1 MVQAGRD
8 SRRLA
13 VFGIVSCLLMLSA
26 WFIALKVVHTDAHQ
40 GEVYR
45 IVYLH
50 VPAAFTAFFSAG
62 LLLIFSLWTL
72 IRRNPVAGFW
82 GKATAEVGLIY
93 TAITLATGS
102 IWGRP
107 TWGVWWEWDARLT
120 TTLILALL
128 YAGYLIF
135 YSSMQPGPQRDRI
148 AAALGVIIALDVP
161 VIYQSVNWWRT
172 LHQPQSIVRV
182 GGSTMAPD
190 MLWTLFFC
198 FLTMIT
204 FASWVLLLRVA
215 NLKLQQRVEEYS
227 FQAQGQSEGA

>member
-1 MVQAGRD
+1 MSNAFQQDRRSLLFGAGAAVLTLIAWFWAL
-8 SRRLA
+8 RLA
-13 VFGIVSCLLMLSA
+13 PSEQ
-26 WFIALKVVHTDAHQ
+26 HQ

-50 VPAAFTAFFSAG
+50 VPAAFTAFLSAG
-62 LLLIFSLWTL
+62 LLMIFSLMTL
-72 IRRNPVAGFW
+72 IKRSANAALW
-82 GKATAEVGLIY
+82 AKATAEIGLLY

-135 YSSMQPGPQRDRI
+135 HSSMNPGPQRDRI

-172 LHQPQSIVRV
+172 LHQPQSIVRA

-190 MLWTLFFC
+190 MLSVLFFG
-198 FLTMIT
+198 FLASLLM
-204 FASWVLLLRVA
+204 ASWLLYLRFG
-215 NLKLQQRVEEYS
+215 NLRLQQLLEQYTYDA
-227 FQAQGQSEGA
+227 QAKGE

>member
-1 MVQAGRD
+1 MSNAVQQDRRSLLFGAGA
-8 SRRLA
+8 A
-13 VFGIVSCLLMLSA
+13 VLTLTA
-26 WFIALKVVHTDAHQ
+26 WIWALRFAPSEQHQ

-50 VPAAFTAFFSAG
+50 VPAAFTAFLSAG
-62 LLLIFSLWTL
+62 LLMIFSLMTL
-72 IRRNPVAGFW
+72 FRRNANAALW
-82 GKATAEVGLIY
+82 SKATAEIGLLY
-93 TAITLATGS
+93 TVITLATGS

-135 YSSMQPGPQRDRI
+135 HSSMNPGPQRDRI

-161 VIYQSVNWWRT
+161 IIYQSVNWWRT

-182 GGSTMAPD
+182 GGSTMAPE
-190 MLWTLFFC
+190 MLSVLFFG
-198 FLTMIT
+198 FLASLVL
-204 FASWVLLLRVA
+204 ASWLLILRFG
-215 NLKLQQRVEEYS
+215 NLRLQQLLEQYTYDA
-227 FQAQGQSEGA
+227 QAKGE